1 MKKLIPFIAI
11 LGVFYFSCQKQNE
24 LDTSSD
30 FELGFSTDSIIFDTI
45 FSGIGSTT
53 RHLKVY
59 NPSDKDV
66 EIDQIYLAKAN
77 DSKYRINID
86 GKPATADEN
95 ILLRAQDSLYLFVE
109 VTINTDQDALLEQDS
124 IVFITNGNWQD
135 IKLLAWGQDVHL
147 INSQTINTTT
157 WTNEKP
163 YLVYNSMLVDTNQTL
178 RIDAGTKVYF
188 HRGSRMYV
196 AGTLQIGG
204 TFDEPVVLQGDR
216 LEYVYNDVPGQWEGI
231 WLMNGSKHNSFNFA
245 EIKNAIIGIQVD
257 TLADETIP
265 TLSIHNS
272 KIEHMSFAGIYAQG
286 TTIFATN
293 CLISDCGFYAVALT
307 IGGSYDF
314 YHCTLANYWQNG
326 YRNTPSLVLN
336 NYYSYENQY
345 IIRDIEHAGFY
356 NCLIYGDRENELFID
371 AFPSVGLLNYEFEN
385 CLIKYTED
393 AEINADFL
401 SNCIEN
407 IDPLFVDIEKYNFA
421 IDTLSPAINKALK
434 ARVDL
439 YPEFLNLDL
448 RSKSR
453 IADNEPDI
461 GAYEWVS
468 FSR

>member
-1 MKKLIPFIAI
+1 MKKLIPFIAF
-11 LGVFYFSCQKQNE
+11 LGVLYFSCQKENE
-24 LDTSSD
+24 FDTSPN
-30 FELGFSTDSIIFDTI
+30 FELQFSTDSIIFDTI

-86 GKPATADEN
+86 GKPSVNDEN
-95 ILLRAQDSLYLFVE
+95 ILLKAKDSLYLFVE

-147 INSQTINTTT
+147 INGEIITTTT
-157 WTNEKP
+157 WNNDKP

-204 TFDEPVVLQGDR
+204 TFDEPVILQGDR
-216 LEYVYNDVPGQWEGI
+216 LEDVYSDVPGQWEGI

-265 TLSIHNS
+265 TLNIHNS

-286 TTIFATN
+286 ATIFATN
-293 CLISDCGFYAVALT
+293 CLISDCGYYTVALT
-307 IGGSYDF
+307 IGGTYNF

-326 YRNTPSLVLN
+326 FRNTPSLILN
-336 NYYSYENQY
+336 NYYTFENQA

-356 NCLIYGDRENELFID
+356 NCLIYGDRENEIFID
-371 AFPSVGLLNYEFEN
+371 AFPDAGVLNYEFEN
-385 CLIKYTED
+385 CLLKYTED
-393 AEINADFL
+393 AALTSDYL
-401 SNCIEN
+401 TNCIEN
-407 IDPLFVDIEKYNFA
+407 TNPLFVDIEKYNFE
-421 IDTLSPAINKALK
+421 IDTLSPAIDKASG

-439 YPEFLNLDL
+439 YPGFLNFDL
-448 RSKSR
+448 KNESR
-453 IADNEPDI
+453 VSDSAPDI
-461 GAYEWVS
+461 GAYEWKNS
-468 FSR
+468 K